1 MKQFYKYL
9 VIVLAT
15 LYVGIFGVKIAS
27 SYFPFYQGQLGT
39 GTATTGYVLTSTGT
53 GANTVAQWSATPSGM
68 VYPSGSGI
76 PIVSSGT
83 SWGTTITDNH
93 ANWDAGY
100 SGRIAT
106 FTTTG
111 SSGSASFSGNTL
123 NIPTYTLAG
132 LGGFALPALTSG
144 SVLFSNGS
152 TIAQDNANFFWD
164 STNHRLG
171 IGTTSPGQA
180 LEVNGE
186 IVQDAY
192 TTSGTNAYGLAV
204 NAPTGATHNYTAI
217 FSGGN
222 VGIGDAVPG
231 TKLSV
236 VGNATIGYASGQTA
250 PSNGLIIS
258 GNVGIGTTSPTYRLD
273 VAGSGASGTARFY
286 DQTASTGATLVTI
299 TPGAAQT
306 SASTILSVGGVASVV
321 GLTFNGH
328 ACSLVAGVVT
338 CP

>member
-9 VIVLAT
+9 VIVFAT
-15 LYVGIFGVKIAS
+15 LYIGIFGVKIAS

-53 GANTVAQWSATPSGM
+53 GANTVAQWSAT
-68 VYPSGSGI
+68 
-76 PIVSSGT
+76 
-83 SWGTTITDNH
+83 
-93 ANWDAGY
+93 
-100 SGRIAT
+100 
-106 FTTTG
+106 
-111 SSGSASFSGNTL
+111 
-123 NIPTYTLAG
+123 
-132 LGGFALPALTSG
+132 LPALTSG

-222 VGIGDAVPG
+222 VGIG
-231 TKLSV
+231 
-236 VGNATIGYASGQTA
+236 
-250 PSNGLIIS
+250 
-258 GNVGIGTTSPTYRLD
+258 TT
-273 VAGSGASGTARFY
+273 
-286 DQTASTGATLVTI
+286 
-299 TPGAAQT
+299 TPGEKLEIGPGGKIGR
-306 SASTILSVGGVASVV
+306 ASCRERVCLYV
-321 GLTFNGH
+321 
-328 ACSLVAGVVT
+328 
-338 CP
+338 